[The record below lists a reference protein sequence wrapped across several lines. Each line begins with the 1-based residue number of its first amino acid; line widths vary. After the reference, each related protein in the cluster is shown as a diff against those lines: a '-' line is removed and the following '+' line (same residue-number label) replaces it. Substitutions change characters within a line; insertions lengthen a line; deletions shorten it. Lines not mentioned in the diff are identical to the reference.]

1 MSTKFNIKSKKN
13 LSFKTLGLILAPI
26 VFTLLW
32 NANLDPTNIL
42 VSKMAAIASLMAIF
56 WATEAIPLAATSL
69 IPIVLFPVMGI
80 MKNGQSIA
88 NVYFNNIIFLF
99 IGGFIIALAMERW
112 NLHKR
117 IALFIIK
124 KVGNS
129 PSRIIMGFM
138 LGTMFLSMWI
148 SNTATTVM
156 MLPVAMAII
165 IKIEDNFGIEKS
177 HKFSV
182 SLLLG
187 IAYSAS
193 IGGAATLIGT
203 PPNLVFVKLFKDLF
217 PKAPE
222 ISFATWMIATIPIV
236 IIMLGFI
243 WFLLTKILYK
253 IPKHVKIDETIVE
266 KEYKALAKLSY
277 EEKTVAI
284 VFVITAILWITRVDI
299 NFGNI
304 KLPGWRNLF
313 ENPKS
318 MNDGVTAIF
327 MALLLFLIP
336 VKNKSKTYKTIVDAS
351 VFKDLPWSV
360 ILLFGGGFALA
371 KGFQVSGLSNYIG
384 NNLAGLEGTSPLA
397 TILGISSAMTFTT
410 EFTSNTATTQMIIPV
425 LASVAVAMKTNPLIL
440 IIPATLSASFAFMMP
455 VATPPNAVVFGSGR
469 IKMYEMIKAG
479 FIINI
484 TGIIIITLLF
494 YLIGMNL
501 FGIDTAIFPEWA
513 LPVGNG
519 N

>member
-1 MSTKFNIKSKKN
+1 M
-13 LSFKTLGLILAPI
+13 
-26 VFTLLW
+26 FTLLW
-32 NANLDPTNIL
+32 NANLDPENPL
-42 VSKMAAIASLMAIF
+42 VSKMAAVAMLMAIF

-80 MKNGQSIA
+80 MKDGSIA

-112 NLHKR
+112 DLHKR
-117 IALFIIK
+117 IALIIIK
-124 KVGNS
+124 RVGTS

-148 SNTATTVM
+148 SNTATAVM
-156 MLPVAMAII
+156 MLPVAIAII
-165 IKIEDNFGIEKS
+165 LKMEESFGVTKS
-177 HKFSV
+177 HKFSI

-193 IGGAATLIGT
+193 IGGAATLVGT
-203 PPNLVFVKLFKDLF
+203 PPNLVFIKLFKDLF
-217 PKAPE
+217 PNAPE
-222 ISFATWMIATIPIV
+222 ISFATWMLATLPIV
-236 IIMLGFI
+236 FIMLIFI
-243 WFLLTKILYK
+243 WLLLTQFLYK
-253 IPKHVKIDETIVE
+253 MPNDIEIDKTIIDN
-266 KEYKALAKLSY
+266 EYKALGKLSY

-284 VFVITAILWITRVDI
+284 IFIITAILWITRVDI
-299 NFGNI
+299 NFGDF

-313 ENPKS
+313 ANPKS

-336 VKNKSKTYKTIVDAS
+336 VKNKKSNFKTIVDNT
-351 VFKDLPWSV
+351 VFRDLPWSV

-371 KGFQVSGLSNYIG
+371 KGFQVSGLSDFIG
-384 NNLAGLEGTSPLA
+384 ANLAALEGASTLA
-397 TILGISSAMTFTT
+397 TILGISTVMTFTT

-469 IKMYEMIKAG
+469 IKMLEMIKAG
-479 FIINI
+479 FIINLV
-484 TGIIIITLLF
+484 GIILITILF
-494 YLIGMNL
+494 YFLGMNL
-501 FGIDTAIFPEWA
+501 FEIDTNIFPEWA
-513 LPVGNG
+513 INK
-519 N
+519 

>member
-1 MSTKFNIKSKKN
+1 MSTKFNIKIKN
-13 LSFKTLGLILAPI
+13 KVSFKTLGFILAPI

-32 NANLDPTNIL
+32 NANLDPTNPL

-80 MKNGQSIA
+80 MNKGGSIA

-148 SNTATTVM
+148 SNTATAVM

-165 IKIEDNFGIEKS
+165 LKMEDSFGVDKS
-177 HKFSV
+177 HKFSI

-193 IGGAATLIGT
+193 IGGAATLVGT

-217 PKAPE
+217 PNAPE
-222 ISFATWMIATIPIV
+222 ISFATWMLATIPIV
-236 IIMLGFI
+236 LIMMAFI
-243 WFLLTKILYK
+243 WFLLTQVLYR
-253 IPKHVKIDETIVE
+253 IPKHLEIDETIVNE
-266 KEYKALAKLSY
+266 EYKALGKLSY

-299 NFGNI
+299 NFGDFKI
-304 KLPGWRNLF
+304 PGWRNLF

-336 VKNKSKTYKTIVDAS
+336 VKNKKSEYKTIVDS
-351 VFKDLPWSV
+351 TVFKDLPWSV

-371 KGFQVSGLSNYIG
+371 KGFQVSGLSDFIG
-384 NNLAGLEGTSPLA
+384 NNLSSLEGASPLA
-397 TILGISSAMTFTT
+397 TILGVSSVMTFTT

-469 IKMYEMIKAG
+469 IKMFEMIKAG

-484 TGIIIITLLF
+484 IGILLITIIF

-501 FGIDTAIFPEWA
+501 FDIDANVFPEWA
-513 LPVGNG
+513 IPVNRVE
-519 N
+519 

>member
-1 MSTKFNIKSKKN
+1 M
-13 LSFKTLGLILAPI
+13 
-26 VFTLLW
+26 FTLLW
-32 NANLDPTNIL
+32 NANLDPENPL
-42 VSKMAAIASLMAIF
+42 VSKMAAVAMLMAIF

-80 MKNGQSIA
+80 MKDGSIA

-112 NLHKR
+112 DLHKR
-117 IALFIIK
+117 IALIIIK
-124 KVGNS
+124 RVGTS

-148 SNTATTVM
+148 SNTATAVM
-156 MLPVAMAII
+156 MLPVAIAII
-165 IKIEDNFGIEKS
+165 LKMEESFGVTKS
-177 HKFSV
+177 HKFSI

-193 IGGAATLIGT
+193 IGGAATLVGT
-203 PPNLVFVKLFKDLF
+203 PPNLVFIKLFKDLF
-217 PKAPE
+217 PNAPE
-222 ISFATWMIATIPIV
+222 ISFATWMLATLPIV
-236 IIMLGFI
+236 FIMLIFI
-243 WFLLTKILYK
+243 WLLLTQFLYK
-253 IPKHVKIDETIVE
+253 MPNDIEIDKTIIDN
-266 KEYKALAKLSY
+266 EYKALGRLSY

-284 VFVITAILWITRVDI
+284 VFIITAILWITRVDI
-299 NFGNI
+299 NFGDF

-313 ENPKS
+313 ANPKS

-336 VKNKSKTYKTIVDAS
+336 VKNKKSNFKTIVDNT
-351 VFKDLPWSV
+351 VFRDLPWSV

-371 KGFQVSGLSNYIG
+371 KGFQVSGLSDFIG
-384 NNLAGLEGTSPLA
+384 ANLAALEGASTLA
-397 TILGISSAMTFTT
+397 TILGISTVMTFTT

-469 IKMYEMIKAG
+469 IKMLEMIKAG
-479 FIINI
+479 FIINLV
-484 TGIIIITLLF
+484 GIILITILF
-494 YLIGMNL
+494 YFLGMNL
-501 FGIDTAIFPEWA
+501 FEIDTNIFPEWA
-513 LPVGNG
+513 INK
-519 N
+519 

>member
-1 MSTKFNIKSKKN
+1 MPTRIYFKLKKKA
-13 LSFKTLGLILAPI
+13 SFKTLGFVLAPI

-32 NANLDPTNIL
+32 NADLDPTNPL

-69 IPIVLFPVMGI
+69 LPIVLFPVMGI
-80 MKNGQSIA
+80 VKEGSSIA

-117 IALFIIK
+117 IALYIIN
-124 KVGNS
+124 KVGSS
-129 PSRIIMGFM
+129 PSRIIFGFM
-138 LGTMFLSMWI
+138 GATLFLSMWI
-148 SNTATTVM
+148 SNTATAVM

-165 IKIEDNFGIEKS
+165 LKMESSFGVKHS
-177 HKFSV
+177 HKFSI

-193 IGGAATLIGT
+193 IGGAATLVGT

-217 PKAPE
+217 PNAPE
-222 ISFATWMIATIPIV
+222 ISFATWMLATLPIV
-236 IIMLGFI
+236 LVMLLFI
-243 WFLLTKILYK
+243 WLLLTKVLYRV
-253 IPKHVKIDETIVE
+253 PKDLEIDQGVIS
-266 KEYKALAKLSY
+266 KEYNALGKLSY
-277 EEKTVAI
+277 EEKTVALI
-284 VFVITAILWITRVDI
+284 FAITAILWITRVDL
-299 NFGNI
+299 NLGDF
-304 KLPGWRNLF
+304 KLPGWQHLF
-313 ENPKS
+313 AHPKS
-318 MNDGVTAIF
+318 MNDGTTAIF

-336 VKNKSKTYKTIVDAS
+336 VKNKNKNFKTIVDS
-351 VFKDLPWSV
+351 TVFKDLPWGV

-371 KGFQVSGLSNYIG
+371 KGFQISGLSNYIG
-384 NNLAGLEGTSPLA
+384 ANLSSLQGTSSLT
-397 TILGISSAMTFTT
+397 TILSISTVMTFTT

-425 LASVAVAMKTNPLIL
+425 LASVAVAMKTHPLIL

-469 IKMYEMIKAG
+469 IKMVEMIKAG

-484 TGIIIITLLF
+484 VGILLITLLF
-494 YLIGMNL
+494 YWIGMDL
-501 FGIDTAIFPEWA
+501 FSIDPTVFPDWA
-513 LPVGNG
+513 LPTIDTK
-519 N
+519 

>member
-1 MSTKFNIKSKKN
+1 
-13 LSFKTLGLILAPI
+13 
-26 VFTLLW
+26 
-32 NANLDPTNIL
+32 
-42 VSKMAAIASLMAIF
+42 MAAIASLMAIF

-69 IPIVLFPVMGI
+69 IPIVLFPIMGI
-80 MKNGQSIA
+80 VKNGESIA

-117 IALFIIK
+117 IALYIIK

-148 SNTATTVM
+148 SNTATAVM

-165 IKIEDNFGIEKS
+165 VKMEDSFGVQKS
-177 HKFSV
+177 HKFSI

-193 IGGAATLIGT
+193 IGGAATLVGT
-203 PPNLVFVKLFKDLF
+203 PPNLVFVKLIKDLF
-217 PKAPE
+217 PNAPE
-222 ISFATWMIATIPIV
+222 ISFATWLLATLPIT
-236 IIMLGFI
+236 IIMLFFI
-243 WFLLTKILYK
+243 WFLLTKVLYR
-253 IPKHVKIDETIVE
+253 IPKQLEIDASIVK
-266 KEYKALAKLSY
+266 KEYNALGKLSY

-284 VFVITAILWITRVDI
+284 IFAMTALLWITRVDL
-299 NFGNI
+299 NFGEYS
-304 KLPGWRNLF
+304 LPGWRNLF
-313 ENPKS
+313 ANPKS
-318 MNDGVTAIF
+318 MNDGVTAVF

-336 VKNKSKTYKTIVDAS
+336 VKSKKTDYKTIVDSS
-351 VFKDLPWSV
+351 VFKDLPWAV

-371 KGFQVSGLSNYIG
+371 KGFQISGLSTYIG
-384 NNLAGLEGTSPLA
+384 SNLSGLEGTSPLA
-397 TILGISSAMTFTT
+397 TILGISSLMTFTT

-425 LASVAVAMKTNPLIL
+425 LASVAVAMKTNPLLL

-469 IKMYEMIKAG
+469 IKMIEMIKAG
-479 FIINI
+479 FIINLI
-484 TGIIIITLLF
+484 GIILITVLF
-494 YLIGMNL
+494 YFIGMNL
-501 FGIDTAIFPEWA
+501 FDIDPAIFPEWA
-513 LPVGNG
+513 IPTIKK
-519 N
+519 

>member
-1 MSTKFNIKSKKN
+1 MSTKFYIKLKNN
-13 LSFKTLGLILAPI
+13 LSLKTLGFILAPI

-32 NANLDPTNIL
+32 NAELDPNNPL

-69 IPIVLFPVMGI
+69 LPIVLFPVMGI
-80 MKNGQSIA
+80 MSDGSSIA

-117 IALFIIK
+117 IALIIIK
-124 KVGNS
+124 KVGSS
-129 PSRIIMGFM
+129 PAKIIFGFM

-148 SNTATTVM
+148 SNTATAVM
-156 MLPVAMAII
+156 MLPVAIAII
-165 IKIEDNFGIEKS
+165 LKMEESFGVNHT
-177 HKFSV
+177 HKFSI

-193 IGGAATLIGT
+193 IGGAATLVGT
-203 PPNLVFVKLFKDLF
+203 PPNLVFIKIFKDLF
-217 PKAPE
+217 PNAPE
-222 ISFATWMIATIPIV
+222 ISFATWMLATLPIA
-236 IIMLGFI
+236 IIMLVFI
-243 WFLLTKILYK
+243 WTLLIKVLYR
-253 IPKHVKIDETIVE
+253 IPKDLEIDKTIIN
-266 KEYKALAKLSY
+266 KEYKALGKLSY

-284 VFVITAILWITRVDI
+284 IFTITAILWITRVDI
-299 NFGNI
+299 NFGDF

-318 MNDGVTAIF
+318 MNDGITAIF

-336 VKNKSKTYKTIVDAS
+336 VKNKESTYKTIVDNT

-371 KGFQVSGLSNYIG
+371 KGFQLSGLSNYIG
-384 NNLAGLEGTSPLA
+384 SNLASLEGASPLA
-397 TILGISSAMTFTT
+397 TILSISSVMTFTT
-410 EFTSNTATTQMIIPV
+410 EFTSNTATTQMVIPV
-425 LASVAVAMKTNPLIL
+425 LASVATAMKLNPLLL
-440 IIPATLSASFAFMMP
+440 IIPATLSASMAFMMP

-469 IKMYEMIKAG
+469 IRMIEMIKAG
-479 FIINI
+479 IIINI
-484 TGIIIITLLF
+484 IGIIVVSLVF
-494 YLIGMNL
+494 YFIGMTL
-501 FGIDTAIFPEWA
+501 FEIDPSLFPNWA
-513 LPVGNG
+513 K
-519 N
+519 

>member
-1 MSTKFNIKSKKN
+1 MTTKFNIKLKSKGD
-13 LSFKTLGLILAPI
+13 FKTLGLILAPI

-32 NANLDPTNIL
+32 NANLDPTNPL

-80 MKNGQSIA
+80 MSDGSSVA

-117 IALFIIK
+117 IALYIIK
-124 KVGNS
+124 KVGTS

-148 SNTATTVM
+148 SNTATAVM

-165 IKIEDNFGIEKS
+165 LKMEDSFGVEKS
-177 HKFSV
+177 HKFSI

-193 IGGAATLIGT
+193 IGGAATLVGT
-203 PPNLVFVKLFKDLF
+203 PPNLVFIKLFKDLF
-217 PKAPE
+217 PNAPE
-222 ISFATWMIATIPIV
+222 ISFATWMLATIPIV
-236 IIMLGFI
+236 LLMLFFI
-243 WFLLTKILYK
+243 WLLLTKILYK
-253 IPKHVKIDETIVE
+253 IPNDLEIDKTIINQ
-266 KEYKALAKLSY
+266 EYNDLGKLTY

-284 VFVITAILWITRVDI
+284 VFLITAILWITRVDI
-299 NFGNI
+299 NFGSLI
-304 KLPGWRNLF
+304 LLGWQKLF

-327 MALLLFLIP
+327 MALILFLIP
-336 VKNKSKTYKTIVDAS
+336 VKNKKSTYKTIVDNT
-351 VFKDLPWSV
+351 VFKDLPWAV

-371 KGFQVSGLSNYIG
+371 KGFQLSGLSDYIG
-384 NNLAGLEGTSPLA
+384 NNLAGLEGTSPII
-397 TILGISSAMTFTT
+397 TIAGISSVMTFTT

-425 LASVAVAMKTNPLIL
+425 LASVATAMKMNPLLL
-440 IIPATLSASFAFMMP
+440 IIPATLSASMAFMMP

-469 IKMYEMIKAG
+469 IRMMEMIKAG
-479 FIINI
+479 VIINLV
-484 TGIIIITLLF
+484 GILLVTLIF
-494 YLIGMNL
+494 YFIGMNL
-501 FGIDTAIFPEWA
+501 FDIDSSVFPEWA
-513 LPVGNG
+513 APTVK
-519 N
+519 

>member
-1 MSTKFNIKSKKN
+1 MSTKFTAKFKN
-13 LSFKTLGLILAPI
+13 NVSFKTVGFILAPI
-26 VFTLLW
+26 IFTLLW
-32 NANLDPTNIL
+32 NANLDPTNPL

-69 IPIVLFPVMGI
+69 LPIVLFPVMGI
-80 MKNGQSIA
+80 MKNGNSIA

-117 IALFIIK
+117 IALFIINK
-124 KVGNS
+124 TGKS
-129 PSRIIMGFM
+129 PSQMIFGFM
-138 LGTMFLSMWI
+138 LGTLFLSMWI

-165 IKIEDNFGIEKS
+165 IKMEDSFGVKKTY
-177 HKFSV
+177 KFSI

-187 IAYSAS
+187 IAYAAS
-193 IGGAATLIGT
+193 IGGAATLVGT

-217 PKAPE
+217 PNAPE
-222 ISFATWMIATIPIV
+222 ISFAKWMLATLPIV
-236 IIMLGFI
+236 IIMLLFI

-253 IPKHVKIDETIVE
+253 TSKNLKIDRSIVQ
-266 KEYKALAKLSY
+266 KEYKALGKLSY

-284 VFVITAILWITRVDI
+284 IFVITAVLWITRVDI
-299 NFGNI
+299 NFGNFKI
-304 KLPGWRNLF
+304 PGWRNLF
-313 ENPKS
+313 SNPKS

-336 VKNKSKTYKTIVDAS
+336 VKNKKSNYKTIVDAS

-371 KGFQVSGLSNYIG
+371 KGFQVSGLSEYIG
-384 NNLAGLEGTSPLA
+384 THLSSLEGTSPLS
-397 TILGISSAMTFTT
+397 TILGISSVMTFTT

-469 IKMYEMIKAG
+469 IKMIEMIKAG

-484 TGIIIITLLF
+484 IGILVITFVFYFLGMTLF
-494 YLIGMNL
+494 AV
-501 FGIDTAIFPEWA
+501 DPSVFPEWA
-513 LPVGNG
+513 KN
-519 N
+519 